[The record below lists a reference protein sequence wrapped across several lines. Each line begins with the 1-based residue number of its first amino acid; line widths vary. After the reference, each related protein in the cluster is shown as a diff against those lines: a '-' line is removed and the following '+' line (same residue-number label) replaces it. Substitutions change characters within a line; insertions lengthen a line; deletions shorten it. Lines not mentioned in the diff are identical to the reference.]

1 MPTITCTSRSTSSV
15 VSTNNLRNR
24 RARGECTRIE
34 FVRKEILVA
43 FSDRL
48 HYSISAVIQ
57 LLDFLMQVQG
67 EEGKK
72 QLTYGLARLANMT
85 PFVLILTDD
94 NWNVLVSVI
103 DMRTEFAATTPL
115 PRLSLPNA
123 KGFSSQTFYG

>member
-1 MPTITCTSRSTSSV
+1 
-15 VSTNNLRNR
+15 
-24 RARGECTRIE
+24 
-34 FVRKEILVA
+34 
-43 FSDRL
+43 
-48 HYSISAVIQ
+48 
-57 LLDFLMQVQG
+57 MQVQG

-115 PRLSLPNA
+115 PSLSSPNA
-123 KGFSSQTFYG
+123 IGFGKQTFYGQIFCYGAAAGRCRGRVSLQ